1 VESQGTASAWTL
13 APGPARAGL
22 RRGPGVL
29 ALAVALAWPCIA
41 AAEPKDP
48 VARRHLEDGQAAL
61 GRDDYDG
68 AIEAYEQAL
77 AIEREAKVLYLLG
90 QAEFL
95 RGDCRASVRYFK
107 EVKTFEVSPA
117 IEEAMRPYLAECA
130 ESLLESPETVPE
142 PPPEPE
148 PAKADEPPTPAPS
161 PSPAARASDRPA
173 RRWYQ
178 DPLGDVLVVTG
189 VLGAAAGAALLGV
202 AYGRRTG
209 AQSYAELEGAASE
222 IRTFR
227 IAGGATLGAGA
238 ALAIGGFIRWGVVAR
253 RGRAPRG
260 SVGIVI
266 DRDIAG
272 VTIQGRF

>member
-1 VESQGTASAWTL
+1 VESQGTASARTL
-13 APGPARAGL
+13 AGL

-29 ALAVALAWPCIA
+29 VLAVALAWPSVA

-68 AIEAYEQAL
+68 AIEAYQRAL
-77 AIEREAKVLYLLG
+77 RIEREAKVLYLLG

-95 RGDCRASVRYFK
+95 RGDCRASVQYFK
-107 EVKTFEVSPA
+107 EVKAFDVSPA

-130 ESLLESPETVPE
+130 EQLLESPQPVPE
-142 PPPEPE
+142 PL
-148 PAKADEPPTPAPS
+148 PAPDQAQAEAPPTPAPG
-161 PSPAARASDRPA
+161 PSPEDRARDQPAAA

-178 DPLGDVLVVTG
+178 DPWGHVLVASG
-189 VLGAAAGAALLGV
+189 VLGVAAGAALLGV
-202 AYGRRTG
+202 AYGRRAD
-209 AQSYAELEGAASE
+209 AQSYGELEGAASG
-222 IRTFR
+222 IRTLR

-238 ALAIGGFIRWGVVAR
+238 ALAIGGFIRWGVMSR
-253 RGRAPRG
+253 RARAPQGR
-260 SVGIVI
+260 VGIVI

-272 VTIQGRF
+272 VTIQGKF

>member
-1 VESQGTASAWTL
+1 M
-13 APGPARAGL
+13 
-22 RRGPGVL
+22 
-29 ALAVALAWPCIA
+29 AWPSVA
-41 AAEPKDP
+41 VAEPKDP
-48 VARRHLEDGQAAL
+48 VARKHLADGQAAL
-61 GRDDYDG
+61 GRDDYEG
-68 AIEAYEQAL
+68 AIEAYQRAL

-117 IEEAMRPYLAECA
+117 IEDAMRPYLAECA
-130 ESLLESPETVPE
+130 EQLLESPEPVPE
-142 PPPEPE
+142 APPEPE
-148 PAKADEPPTPAPS
+148 PAEVEEPAATVPSSSAEDGASDEPRAP
-161 PSPAARASDRPA
+161 

-209 AQSYAELEGAASE
+209 AESYGELEGDAAG

-227 IAGGATLGAGA
+227 IAGGAALGVGA
-238 ALAIGGFIRWGVVAR
+238 ALAIGGFIRWGMVAR
-253 RGRAPRG
+253 RSRAPQS
-260 SVGIVI
+260 SVGVMI
-266 DRDIAG
+266 DRGTAG
-272 VTIQGRF
+272 VTIQRRF

>member
-1 VESQGTASAWTL
+1 VEPQGTASARTL
-13 APGPARAGL
+13 AGL
-22 RRGPGVL
+22 RRGPGVV
-29 ALAVALAWPCIA
+29 ALAVALAWPCVVV
-41 AAEPKDP
+41 AEPKDP

-68 AIEAYEQAL
+68 AIEAYQRAL

-95 RGDCRASVRYFK
+95 RGDCRASVGYFK
-107 EVKTFEVSPA
+107 EVKAFEVSPA

-130 ESLLESPETVPE
+130 ERLLESPEPVPE
-142 PPPEPE
+142 PPPEPDPVQVDD
-148 PAKADEPPTPAPS
+148 PATPAPGSS
-161 PSPAARASDRPA
+161 PEDRASHRPAAA

-178 DPLGDVLVVTG
+178 DPLGAVLVATG
-189 VLGAAAGAALLGV
+189 VLGAAAGGALLGV
-202 AYGRRTG
+202 AYGRRSG
-209 AQSYAELEGAASE
+209 AQSYDELEGAASG

-238 ALAIGGFIRWGVVAR
+238 ALAIGGFIRWGVMAR

-260 SVGIVI
+260 SVGVVI
-266 DRDIAG
+266 DRGSAG
-272 VTIQGRF
+272 VMIQGKF

>member
-1 VESQGTASAWTL
+1 
-13 APGPARAGL
+13 
-22 RRGPGVL
+22 L
-29 ALAVALAWPCIA
+29 ALAVVLAWPSVA

-48 VARRHLEDGQAAL
+48 VARKHLADGQAAL

-68 AIEAYEQAL
+68 AIEAYQRAL

-107 EVKTFEVSPA
+107 EVKTFEVGPA
-117 IEEAMRPYLAECA
+117 IEEAMRPYLADCA
-130 ESLLESPETVPE
+130 ERLLESPEPVPE

-148 PAKADEPPTPAPS
+148 PAEADDPSTTPPG
-161 PSPAARASDRPA
+161 PSPAEQASDEPRAP

-202 AYGRRTG
+202 ALGRRTG
-209 AQSYAELEGAASE
+209 ADSYDELEGAASG
-222 IRTFR
+222 IRTLR
-227 IAGGATLGAGA
+227 IAGGAALGAGA

-253 RGRAPRG
+253 RGREPRS
-260 SVGIVI
+260 SVGVML
-266 DRDIAG
+266 DRGAAG
-272 VTIQGRF
+272 VTIQGKF